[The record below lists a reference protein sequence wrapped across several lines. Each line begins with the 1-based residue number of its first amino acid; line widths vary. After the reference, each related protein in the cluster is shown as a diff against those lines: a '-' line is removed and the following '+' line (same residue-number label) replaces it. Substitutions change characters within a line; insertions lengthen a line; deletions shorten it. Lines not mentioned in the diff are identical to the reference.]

1 MFIRVIDDSSLKE
14 LGRKAMSI
22 IAPPVKKTLGPGGN
36 LIIIEQTGQNPD
48 GSEVGP
54 LITKDGV
61 TVAEHVKVRD
71 PALNTLI
78 KAIMQVAQKT
88 VKDGGDGTT
97 TSVVLAEAL
106 YNAGAKYA
114 EQGANGIEL
123 FNALQQVKDE
133 VISVLDNLKEEVKDE
148 DIINVARISSNG
160 DEEIAQIIFKAITAS
175 GEDGYVAV
183 EDGYSR
189 ETTLE
194 IVEGAM
200 YRRGWRDFAPNG
212 SLLVTDKARNVCE
225 LSKAAV
231 LIYADKL
238 DSLADFQTF
247 LNKTWQ
253 LDEQQNVFRNIVPVM
268 IVAHDFSDE
277 IKNKILQIKVN
288 NLPIAAI
295 KSPADGSPNAR
306 TEMLEDLAA
315 MLGGTV
321 SSRGILELK
330 DVNDEHLGYANRIE
344 IGPNETVFYEG
355 GGDKEAIK
363 SRIQE
368 LNTLLDT
375 ANLHEWDQDNIRL
388 RKAKLSQG
396 VAIIKAGGKS
406 ELEMRE
412 KKDRIEDALCA
423 AKVAV
428 QDGIL
433 PGGGITL
440 YRIAQH
446 MENEKTLTGIAYQI
460 MIEALKSPIRQIIAN
475 SGKNPDIVL
484 TKMPEGK
491 GYDARRHVYVD
502 MMQSGI
508 VDPAKVTKS
517 ALENAVSIA
526 GLLLTSGGALV
537 SDIVPEDGKANPFA
551 GLMG

>member
-1 MFIRVIDDSSLKE
+1 MFIRVVNDSELKE
-14 LGRKAMSI
+14 LGRRAMSI

-36 LIIIEQTGQNPD
+36 LIIIDMPGQNPD
-48 GSEVGP
+48 GSDVDP

-61 TVAEHVKVRD
+61 SVAERVKVRD

-78 KAIMQVAQKT
+78 KAIMQVAKKT
-88 VKDGGDGTT
+88 VRDGGDGTT
-97 TSVVLAEAL
+97 TSIVLAEAI
-106 YNAGAKYA
+106 YNAGSKHA

-123 FNALQQVKDE
+123 YNSLQQVKDE
-133 VISVLDNLKEEVKDE
+133 IINFLNEIKTDVKDE
-148 DIINVARISSNG
+148 DVLNVARISSNG
-160 DEEIAQIIFKAITAS
+160 DEEIAQIVFQAIQAS
-175 GEDGYVAV
+175 GEDGYVAI
-183 EDGYSR
+183 EDGYTIDTVL
-189 ETTLE
+189 ET
-194 IVEGAM
+194 VEGAV
-200 YRRGWRDFAPNG
+200 YKRGWRDFAPNG
-212 SLLVTDKARNVCE
+212 SLMVTDKARNVCE
-225 LSKAAV
+225 LSNAAV

-238 DSLADFQTF
+238 DSLAEFQAF
-247 LNKTWQ
+247 LNQTWQ
-253 LDEQQNVFRNIVPVM
+253 LDEQQNIFRNIVPIM

-277 IKNKILQIKVN
+277 IKNKILQIRVN
-288 NLPIAAI
+288 NLPISAI

-315 MLGGTV
+315 MLGGKV

-330 DVNDEHLGYANRIE
+330 DIKDEHLGYAKRIE

-363 SRIQE
+363 ARIQE
-368 LNTLLDT
+368 LNTLLET
-375 ANLHEWDQDNIRL
+375 AQLHEWDQDNVRL

-423 AKVAV
+423 AKVSV
-428 QDGIL
+428 KDGIL
-433 PGGGITL
+433 AGGGWTL
-440 YRIAQH
+440 YKVAESLESKGRNTIAD
-446 MENEKTLTGIAYQI
+446 QI
-460 MIEALKSPIRQIIAN
+460 MIEALKAPIRQIITN
-475 SGKNPDIVL
+475 SGKNADIVL
-484 TKMPEGK
+484 TKMPEDK
-491 GYDARRHVYVD
+491 GYDARNHKYVD
-502 MMQSGI
+502 LMASGI

-517 ALENAVSIA
+517 ALENAISIA

-537 SDIVPEDGKANPFA
+537 SDIVPDDGKANPLA

>member
-1 MFIRVIDDSSLKE
+1 MFIRVVDDSQLKE
-14 LGRKAMSI
+14 LGRRAMSI

-36 LIIIEQTGQNPD
+36 LIIIQQEGQNPD
-48 GSEVGP
+48 GSEAQP

-78 KAIMQVAQKT
+78 RAIMQVAQKT

-97 TSVVLAEAL
+97 TSIVLAEAL
-106 YNAGAKYA
+106 YTAGAKYA
-114 EQGANGIEL
+114 EQGENGITL
-123 FNALQQVKDE
+123 YNALQQAKDD
-133 VISVLDNLKEEVKDE
+133 VISVIDTLKQEVKDE
-148 DIINVARISSNG
+148 DVINVARISSNG
-160 DEEIAQIIFKAITAS
+160 DEEIAQIVFQAIRAS
-175 GEDGYVAV
+175 GEDGYVSV

-194 IVEGAM
+194 VVEGAM
-200 YRRGWRDFAPNG
+200 YKRGWRDFAPNG

-225 LSKAAV
+225 LNKAAV

-238 DSLADFQTF
+238 DSLNDFQTF
-247 LNKTWQ
+247 LNKTWK
-253 LDEQQNVFRNIVPVM
+253 LDEEQNVFKDIVPIV

-330 DVNDEHLGYANRIE
+330 DVTDDHLGYANKIE

-355 GGDKEAIK
+355 AGKKEDIK
-363 SRIQE
+363 ARIQE
-368 LNTLLDT
+368 LNTLLET
-375 ANLHEWDQDNIRL
+375 ANLHEWDQDNVRL

-412 KKDRIEDALCA
+412 KKDRIEDSLCA

-440 YRIAQH
+440 YRIAQA
-446 MENEKTLTGIAYQI
+446 MENDNITGLAYQI
-460 MIEALKSPIRQIIAN
+460 MIEALKAPIRQIISN
-475 SGKNPDIVL
+475 SGKNADIVL
-484 TKMPEGK
+484 TKMPEGM
-491 GYDARRHVYVD
+491 GYDARSHKYVN
-502 MMQSGI
+502 MLEAGI
-508 VDPAKVTKS
+508 IDPAKVTKS

-537 SDIVPEDGKANPFA
+537 SDIDPNDGKANPLA